1 MNNNLKMVLLV
12 FVTFF
17 VISLITNIIGP
28 LIPDIIN
35 DFDLNLTLVALLPF
49 SFFIAY
55 GIISIPSGMLIQ
67 KIGEKS
73 VMILAFSLAF
83 IGSFIFASFPN
94 YTLAVISL
102 FVIGSGMAMLQ
113 VVINPLLRVAGGE
126 ENFAFNAT
134 AAQLIFGLASFFSP
148 LAYSY
153 FVLNLNQSSEG
164 NSWFL
169 YFFNLIT
176 PDHLLWIS
184 LYWLFAII
192 SLIMIVVIILYNF
205 PKVKLKHDER
215 IGPIETHLSLLKNPI
230 VIIYFFGIFTYVGL
244 EQGVANWISKFLDIY
259 HDYDP
264 QIIGAKTIS
273 WFWGLMTAG
282 GILGVILL
290 KIIDSKVV
298 LKLFTCLTMV
308 SLMAALYMSGPIA
321 LVAFPAVGFFSAV
334 MYPIIF
340 SLALNSI
347 SENHGTFSGI
357 LVTGI
362 FGGAVVPLIVGVLG
376 DYFGLRNGMLFLFL
390 PLLFILFI
398 GFWARPIISNKTVLN
413 NQ

>member
-1 MNNNLKMVLLV
+1 MNKNFNMVLLV
-12 FVTFF
+12 FITFF
-17 VISLITNIIGP
+17 VISFITNIIGP

-67 KIGEKS
+67 KIGEKY
-73 VMILAFSLAF
+73 VMILGFGLAF
-83 IGSFIFASFPN
+83 IGSFTFASFPN
-94 YTLAVISL
+94 YSLAVISL

-134 AAQLIFGLASFFSP
+134 GAQLIFGLASFFSP

-153 FVLNLNQSSEG
+153 FVLNLNQSLEG

-176 PDHLLWIS
+176 PDNLLWIS

-192 SLIMIVVIILYNF
+192 SIIMIVVIVSFNF
-205 PKVKLKHDER
+205 PKVQLKQDER
-215 IGPIETHLSLLKNPI
+215 IGPLETHLSLLKNPI

-259 HDYDP
+259 HGYDP

-298 LKLFTCLTMV
+298 LKLFTSLTIG
-308 SLMAALYMSGPIA
+308 SLLLALYMSGPIA
-321 LVAFPAVGFFSAV
+321 LIAFPAVGFFSAV

-347 SENHGTFSGI
+347 SEHHGTFSGI

-398 GFWARPIISNKTVLN
+398 GFWARPIITNKTVIN
-413 NQ
+413 N

>member
-1 MNNNLKMVLLV
+1 MMNKHFKMVILV
-12 FVTFF
+12 FMTFF
-17 VISLITNIIGP
+17 VISFITNIIGP

-35 DFDLNLTLVALLPF
+35 DFELSLTLVALLPF

-67 KIGEKS
+67 KVGEKT
-73 VMILAFSLAF
+73 VMVLAFGLAF
-83 IGSFIFASFPN
+83 IGSSLFAFFPN
-94 YTLAVISL
+94 YELAVISL
-102 FVIGSGMAMLQ
+102 FLIGSGMAMLQ
-113 VVINPLLRVAGGE
+113 VVINPLLRVSGGE

-134 AAQLIFGLASFFSP
+134 LAQLIFGLASFISP
-148 LAYSY
+148 NVFSY
-153 FVLNLNQSSEG
+153 FMLNLNQSNVE
-164 NSWFL
+164 NNWFID
-169 YFFNLIT
+169 FFNFIT
-176 PDHLLWIS
+176 PNHLLWIS

-192 SLIMIVVIILYNF
+192 SIIMILIIGFFNF
-205 PKVKLKHDER
+205 PKVELKYDER
-215 IGPIETHLSLLKNPI
+215 IGTIKTHFLLLKNPV

-244 EQGVANWISKFLDIY
+244 EQGVANWISKFLEIY
-259 HDYDP
+259 HFYDP

-290 KIIDSKVV
+290 KIIDSRLV
-298 LKLFTCLTMV
+298 LKVFTVLTII
-308 SLMAALYMSGPIA
+308 SLAFALYMPGSVA
-321 LVAFPAVGFFSAV
+321 LIAFPAIGFFSAV

-340 SLALNSI
+340 SLALNTL

-376 DYFGLRNGMLFLFL
+376 DYFGLKNGMLFLFI
-390 PLLFILFI
+390 PLLFILYI
-398 GFWARPIISNKTVLN
+398 GFWAKPIISNKTIVN
-413 NQ
+413 N

>member
-1 MNNNLKMVLLV
+1 MNKNFNMVLLV
-12 FVTFF
+12 FITFF
-17 VISLITNIIGP
+17 VISFITNIIGP

-153 FVLNLNQSSEG
+153 FVLNLNESSEG

-169 YFFNLIT
+169 HFFNLIT

-205 PKVKLKHDER
+205 PKVELKHDER

-298 LKLFTCLTMV
+298 LKLFTCLTMI

>member
-73 VMILAFSLAF
+73 VMILAFGLAF
-83 IGSFIFASFPN
+83 IGSIIFASFPN

-169 YFFNLIT
+169 HFFNLIT

-192 SLIMIVVIILYNF
+192 SLIMIVVIILYSF
-205 PKVKLKHDER
+205 PKVELKQNER

-230 VIIYFFGIFTYVGL
+230 VVIYFFGIFTYVGL

-259 HDYDP
+259 YGYDP

-298 LKLFTCLTMV
+298 LKLFTCLTIV

-347 SENHGTFSGI
+347 SEHHGTFSGI

-398 GFWARPIISNKTVLN
+398 GFWAKPIISNKTVLN
-413 NQ
+413 NE

>member
-153 FVLNLNQSSEG
+153 FVLNLNESSEG

-169 YFFNLIT
+169 HFFNLIT

-192 SLIMIVVIILYNF
+192 SLIMIVVIIVYNF
-205 PKVKLKHDER
+205 PKVELKHDER

-230 VIIYFFGIFTYVGL
+230 VVIYFFGIFTYVGL

>member
-73 VMILAFSLAF
+73 VMILAFGLAF

-169 YFFNLIT
+169 HFFNLIT

-205 PKVKLKHDER
+205 PKVELKHDER

-230 VIIYFFGIFTYVGL
+230 VVIYFFGIFTYVGL

-259 HDYDP
+259 HGYDP

-298 LKLFTCLTMV
+298 LKLFTCLTIV

>member
-1 MNNNLKMVLLV
+1 MNKNFNMVLLV
-12 FVTFF
+12 FITFF
-17 VISLITNIIGP
+17 VISFITNIIGP

-73 VMILAFSLAF
+73 VMILGFGLAF
-83 IGSFIFASFPN
+83 IGSFTFASFPN
-94 YTLAVISL
+94 YSLAVISL

-134 AAQLIFGLASFFSP
+134 GAQLIFGLASFFSP

-153 FVLNLNQSSEG
+153 FVLNLNQSLEG

-176 PDHLLWIS
+176 PDNLLWIS

-192 SLIMIVVIILYNF
+192 SIIMIVVIVSFNF
-205 PKVKLKHDER
+205 PKVQLKQDER
-215 IGPIETHLSLLKNPI
+215 IGPLETHLSLLKNPI

-244 EQGVANWISKFLDIY
+244 EQGVANWISKFLEVY
-259 HDYDP
+259 HGYDP

-298 LKLFTCLTMV
+298 LKLFTSLTIG
-308 SLMAALYMSGPIA
+308 SLLLALYMSGPIA
-321 LVAFPAVGFFSAV
+321 LIAFPAVGFFSAV

-347 SENHGTFSGI
+347 SEHHGTFSGI

-398 GFWARPIISNKTVLN
+398 GFWARPIITNKTVIN
-413 NQ
+413 N

>member
-153 FVLNLNQSSEG
+153 FVLNLNESSEG

-169 YFFNLIT
+169 HFFNLIT

-205 PKVKLKHDER
+205 PKVELKHDER

>member
-1 MNNNLKMVLLV
+1 M
-12 FVTFF
+12 TFF

-73 VMILAFSLAF
+73 VMILAFGLAF

-153 FVLNLNQSSEG
+153 FVLNLNQSSEV

-169 YFFNLIT
+169 HFFNLIT

-205 PKVKLKHDER
+205 PKVELKHDER

-230 VIIYFFGIFTYVGL
+230 VVIYFFGIFTYVGL

-259 HDYDP
+259 HGYDP

-298 LKLFTCLTMV
+298 LKLFTCLTIV

-376 DYFGLRNGMLFLFL
+376 C
-390 PLLFILFI
+390 LLYTSD
-398 GFWARPIISNKTVLN
+398 AADE
-413 NQ
+413 

>member
-1 MNNNLKMVLLV
+1 MNKNFDMILLV
-12 FVTFF
+12 FITFF
-17 VISLITNIIGP
+17 VISFITNIIGP

-73 VMILAFSLAF
+73 VMILGFGLAF
-83 IGSFIFASFPN
+83 IGSFTFASFPN
-94 YTLAVISL
+94 YSLAVISL

-134 AAQLIFGLASFFSP
+134 GAQLIFGLASFFSP

-153 FVLNLNQSSEG
+153 FVLNLNQSLEG

-176 PDHLLWIS
+176 PDNLLWIS

-192 SLIMIVVIILYNF
+192 SIIMIVVIVSFNF
-205 PKVKLKHDER
+205 PKVQLKQDER
-215 IGPIETHLSLLKNPI
+215 IGPLETHLSLLKNPI

-244 EQGVANWISKFLDIY
+244 EQGVANWISKFLEVY
-259 HDYDP
+259 HGYDP

-298 LKLFTCLTMV
+298 LKLFTSLTIG
-308 SLMAALYMSGPIA
+308 SLLLALYMSGPIA
-321 LVAFPAVGFFSAV
+321 LIAFPAVGFFSAV

-347 SENHGTFSGI
+347 SEHHGTFSGI

-398 GFWARPIISNKTVLN
+398 GFWARPIITNKTVIN
-413 NQ
+413 N

>member
-73 VMILAFSLAF
+73 VMILAFGLAF
-83 IGSFIFASFPN
+83 IGSFIFASYPN

-169 YFFNLIT
+169 HFFNLIT

-205 PKVKLKHDER
+205 PKVELKHDER

>member
-1 MNNNLKMVLLV
+1 MNNNLKIVLLV

-73 VMILAFSLAF
+73 VMILAFGLAF

-153 FVLNLNQSSEG
+153 FVLNLNESSEG

-169 YFFNLIT
+169 HFFNLIT

-205 PKVKLKHDER
+205 PKVELKHDER

>member
-73 VMILAFSLAF
+73 VMILAFGLAF

-169 YFFNLIT
+169 HFFNLIT

-205 PKVKLKHDER
+205 PKVELKHDER

-230 VIIYFFGIFTYVGL
+230 VVIYFFGIFTYVGL

-259 HDYDP
+259 HGYDP

-298 LKLFTCLTMV
+298 LKLFTCLTIV

-321 LVAFPAVGFFSAV
+321 LVAFPAIGFFSAV

>member
-1 MNNNLKMVLLV
+1 MNKHTNMVLLV
-12 FVTFF
+12 FLTFF
-17 VISLITNIIGP
+17 VISFITNIIGP

-35 DFDLNLTLVALLPF
+35 DFHLNLTLVALLPF

-67 KIGEKS
+67 KIGEKP
-73 VMILAFSLAF
+73 VMILAFGLSF
-83 IGSFIFASFPN
+83 IGSSIFASFPN
-94 YTLAVISL
+94 YSFAVISL
-102 FVIGSGMAMLQ
+102 FLIGSGMAMLQ

-134 AAQLIFGLASFFSP
+134 FAQLIFGLASFFSP
-148 LAYSY
+148 FAFSY
-153 FVLNLNQSSEG
+153 FVLNLNQSSID
-164 NSWFL
+164 NNWFL
-169 YFFNLIT
+169 DFFNFIT

-192 SLIMIVVIILYNF
+192 SIIMIVIIVLFNF
-205 PKVKLKHDER
+205 PKVELKKDEK
-215 IGPIETHLSLLKNPI
+215 IGTIKTHISLLRNPV

-244 EQGVANWISKFLDIY
+244 EQGVANWISKFLEIY
-259 HDYDP
+259 HAYDP

-290 KIIDSKVV
+290 KIIDSKIV
-298 LKLFTCLTMV
+298 LKVFTSFTMISLFL
-308 SLMAALYMSGPIA
+308 ALFMPGSVA
-321 LVAFPAVGFFSAV
+321 LIAFPAVGFFSAV

-340 SLALNSI
+340 SLALNSL
-347 SENHGTFSGI
+347 SEHHGTFSGI

-362 FGGAVVPLIVGVLG
+362 FGGAIVPLIVGVLG
-376 DYFGLRNGMLFLFL
+376 DYFGLRNGMLFLFI
-390 PLLFILFI
+390 PLSFILFI
-398 GFWARPIISNKTVLN
+398 GFWAKPIISNKTVLN
-413 NQ
+413 N

>member
-1 MNNNLKMVLLV
+1 MNKHFQMVILV
-12 FVTFF
+12 FMTFF
-17 VISLITNIIGP
+17 VISFITNIIGP

-35 DFDLNLTLVALLPF
+35 DFELSLTLVALLPF

-67 KIGEKS
+67 KVGEKT
-73 VMILAFSLAF
+73 VMIIAFGLAF
-83 IGSFIFASFPN
+83 IGSSIFALFPN
-94 YTLAVISL
+94 YKLAVISL
-102 FVIGSGMAMLQ
+102 FLIGSGMAMLQ
-113 VVINPLLRVAGGE
+113 VVINPLLRVSGGE

-134 AAQLIFGLASFFSP
+134 LAQLIFGLASFFSP
-148 LAYSY
+148 FVFSY
-153 FVLNLNQSSEG
+153 FMLNLNQSG
-164 NSWFL
+164 ITNNWFL
-169 YFFNLIT
+169 DFFDIIT
-176 PDHLLWIS
+176 PNHLLWIS

-192 SLIMIVVIILYNF
+192 SITMILIIGFFNF
-205 PKVKLKHDER
+205 PKVQLKQDEK
-215 IGPIETHLSLLKNPI
+215 IGPLKTHVLLLKTPI

-244 EQGVANWISKFLDIY
+244 EQGVANWISKFLEIY
-259 HDYDP
+259 HSYDP

-282 GILGVILL
+282 GIFGVILL

-298 LKLFTCLTMV
+298 LKVFTGFTMISLFL
-308 SLMAALYMSGPIA
+308 ALFMPGPIA
-321 LVAFPAVGFFSAV
+321 LIAFPAVGFFAAV

-340 SLALNSI
+340 SLALNSL

-376 DYFGLRNGMLFLFL
+376 DYYGLRNGMLFLFI
-390 PLLFILFI
+390 PLFFILFI
-398 GFWARPIISNKTVLN
+398 GFWAKPIISNKTVLN
-413 NQ
+413 N

>member
-1 MNNNLKMVLLV
+1 MNKHFNMVLLV
-12 FVTFF
+12 FMTFF
-17 VISLITNIIGP
+17 VISFITNIIGP

-67 KIGEKS
+67 KIGEKP
-73 VMILAFSLAF
+73 VMILAFGLAF

-94 YTLAVISL
+94 YSLAVISL

-113 VVINPLLRVAGGE
+113 VVINPLLRVSGGE

-134 AAQLIFGLASFFSP
+134 VAQLIFGLASFFSP

-153 FVLNLNQSSEG
+153 FVLNLNQSSKG
-164 NSWFL
+164 DSWFL
-169 YFFNLIT
+169 HFFNLIT

-192 SLIMIVVIILYNF
+192 SLIMIMIIVLFNF
-205 PKVKLKHDER
+205 PKVELKQDER
-215 IGPIETHLSLLKNPI
+215 IGPLETHLSLLKNPI

-244 EQGVANWISKFLDIY
+244 EQGVANWISKFLEIY
-259 HDYDP
+259 HGYDP
-264 QIIGAKTIS
+264 QIVGAKTIS

-298 LKLFTCLTMV
+298 LKLFTGLTIVCLI
-308 SLMAALYMSGPIA
+308 LALYMSGPIA

-340 SLALNSI
+340 SLALNSL
-347 SENHGTFSGI
+347 SEHHGTFSGI

-362 FGGAVVPLIVGVLG
+362 SGGAVVPLIVGVLG
-376 DYFGLRNGMLFLFL
+376 DYFGLRNGMLFLFI
-390 PLLFILFI
+390 PLLFIYFI
-398 GFWARPIISNKTVLN
+398 GYWAHPIVSNKTLLN
-413 NQ
+413 K

>member
-1 MNNNLKMVLLV
+1 MVLLV

-73 VMILAFSLAF
+73 VMILAFGLAF
-83 IGSFIFASFPN
+83 IGSIIFASFPN

-169 YFFNLIT
+169 HFFNLIT

-192 SLIMIVVIILYNF
+192 SLIMIVVIILYSF
-205 PKVKLKHDER
+205 PKVELKQNER

-230 VIIYFFGIFTYVGL
+230 VVIYFFGIFTYVGL

-259 HDYDP
+259 YGYDP

-298 LKLFTCLTMV
+298 LKLFTCLTIV

-347 SENHGTFSGI
+347 SEHHGTFSGI

-398 GFWARPIISNKTVLN
+398 GFWAKPIISNKTVLN
-413 NQ
+413 NE

>member
-73 VMILAFSLAF
+73 VMILAFGLAF
-83 IGSFIFASFPN
+83 IGSIIFASFPN

-169 YFFNLIT
+169 HFFNLIT

-192 SLIMIVVIILYNF
+192 SLIMIVVIILYSF
-205 PKVKLKHDER
+205 PKVELKQNER

-230 VIIYFFGIFTYVGL
+230 VVIYFFGIFTYVGL

-259 HDYDP
+259 YGYDP

-298 LKLFTCLTMV
+298 LKLFTCLTIV
-308 SLMAALYMSGPIA
+308 SFCWIFLCCNVSNN
-321 LVAFPAVGFFSAV
+321 
-334 MYPIIF
+334 IF
-340 SLALNSI
+340 SSF
-347 SENHGTFSGI
+347 E
-357 LVTGI
+357 
-362 FGGAVVPLIVGVLG
+362 
-376 DYFGLRNGMLFLFL
+376 L
-390 PLLFILFI
+390 PI
-398 GFWARPIISNKTVLN
+398 
-413 NQ
+413 

>member
-1 MNNNLKMVLLV
+1 MNKNFNMVLLV
-12 FVTFF
+12 FITFF
-17 VISLITNIIGP
+17 VISFITNIIGP

-73 VMILAFSLAF
+73 VMILGFGLAF
-83 IGSFIFASFPN
+83 IGSFTFASFPN
-94 YTLAVISL
+94 YSLAVISL

-134 AAQLIFGLASFFSP
+134 GAQLIFGLASFFSP

-153 FVLNLNQSSEG
+153 FVLNLNQSLEG

-176 PDHLLWIS
+176 PDNLLWIS

-192 SLIMIVVIILYNF
+192 SIIMIVVIVSFNF
-205 PKVKLKHDER
+205 PKVQLKQDER
-215 IGPIETHLSLLKNPI
+215 IGPLETHLSLLKNPI

-259 HDYDP
+259 HGYDP

-298 LKLFTCLTMV
+298 LKLFTSLTIG
-308 SLMAALYMSGPIA
+308 SLLLALYMSGPIA
-321 LVAFPAVGFFSAV
+321 LIAFPAVGFFSAV

-347 SENHGTFSGI
+347 SEHHGTFSGI

-398 GFWARPIISNKTVLN
+398 GFWARPIITNKTVIN
-413 NQ
+413 N

>member
-1 MNNNLKMVLLV
+1 MVLLV

-73 VMILAFSLAF
+73 VMILAFGLAF

-164 NSWFL
+164 NRWFL
-169 YFFNLIT
+169 HFFNLIT

-205 PKVKLKHDER
+205 PKVELKHDER

-230 VIIYFFGIFTYVGL
+230 VVIYFFGIFTYVGL

-298 LKLFTCLTMV
+298 LKLFTCLTIV

-413 NQ
+413 K

>member
-73 VMILAFSLAF
+73 VMILAFGLAF

-169 YFFNLIT
+169 HFFNLIT

-205 PKVKLKHDER
+205 PKVELKHDER

-298 LKLFTCLTMV
+298 LKLFTCLTIV
-308 SLMAALYMSGPIA
+308 SLMVALYMSGPIA

>member
-1 MNNNLKMVLLV
+1 
-12 FVTFF
+12 
-17 VISLITNIIGP
+17 
-28 LIPDIIN
+28 
-35 DFDLNLTLVALLPF
+35 
-49 SFFIAY
+49 
-55 GIISIPSGMLIQ
+55 
-67 KIGEKS
+67 
-73 VMILAFSLAF
+73 
-83 IGSFIFASFPN
+83 
-94 YTLAVISL
+94 
-102 FVIGSGMAMLQ
+102 
-113 VVINPLLRVAGGE
+113 
-126 ENFAFNAT
+126 
-134 AAQLIFGLASFFSP
+134 
-148 LAYSY
+148 
-153 FVLNLNQSSEG
+153 
-164 NSWFL
+164 
-169 YFFNLIT
+169 
-176 PDHLLWIS
+176 
-184 LYWLFAII
+184 
-192 SLIMIVVIILYNF
+192 MIVVIILYSF
-205 PKVKLKHDER
+205 PKVELKQNER

-230 VIIYFFGIFTYVGL
+230 VVIYFFGIFTYVGL

-259 HDYDP
+259 YGYDP

-298 LKLFTCLTMV
+298 LKLFTCLTIV

-347 SENHGTFSGI
+347 SEHHGTFSGI

-398 GFWARPIISNKTVLN
+398 GFWAKPIISNKTVLN
-413 NQ
+413 NE